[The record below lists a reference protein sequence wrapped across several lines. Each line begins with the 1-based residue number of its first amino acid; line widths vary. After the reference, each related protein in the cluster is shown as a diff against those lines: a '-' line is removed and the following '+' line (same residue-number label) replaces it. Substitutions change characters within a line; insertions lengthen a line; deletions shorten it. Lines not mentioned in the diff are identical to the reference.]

1 MTTLY
6 VIATPIGN
14 LGDISSR
21 ALKILSL
28 VDTILCEDTRVTKKL
43 LSHFGITTRTM
54 SYDAHASGG
63 KHRAILEM
71 LSNGKDLA
79 LVSDAG
85 TPCISDPGVMLINE
99 IYKEFGDKIKIS
111 PIPGAS
117 ALTAL
122 LSVSGLSSMPFTF
135 LGFIPQKKGRE
146 TFFKK
151 LNDYDHTVVM
161 YESPHRF
168 MKTIESLTKNL
179 DDKKIVVIGREIT
192 KMFEEIKRGHI
203 LEISKYFIENSSKV
217 KGEFTIIIGK

>member
-21 ALKILSL
+21 ALKILSE

-43 LSHFGITTRTM
+43 LLHFGITTRTM
-54 SYDAHASGG
+54 NYDAHASGN
-63 KHRAILEM
+63 KHKAILEM
-71 LSNGKDLA
+71 LSNGKNLA

-99 IYKEFGDKIKIS
+99 IYKEFGEKIKIS

-117 ALTAL
+117 AATAL

-151 LNDYDHTVVM
+151 LNDYDHTVVI

-168 MKTIESLTKNL
+168 MKTVESLSKNL
-179 DDKKIVVIGREIT
+179 DADKIVVVGREIT
-192 KMFEEIKRGHI
+192 KMFEEIKRGNI
-203 LEISKYFIENSSKV
+203 LEISRYFKENPSKV
-217 KGEFTIIIGK
+217 KGEFTIIVGK

>member
-1 MTTLY
+1 MSTLY

-14 LGDISSR
+14 LGDISER
-21 ALKILSL
+21 AIKILKE

-43 LSHFGITTRTM
+43 LMHFGIKTKTI
-54 SYDAHASGG
+54 SYDAHSSTN
-63 KHRAILEM
+63 KHSAILEM
-71 LSNGKDLA
+71 LRDGKNLA

-99 IYKEFGDKIKIS
+99 IYQEFGDEVKIS

-117 ALTAL
+117 ALTSV

-151 LNDYDHTVVM
+151 LNDYDHTIVM

-168 MKTIESLTKNL
+168 TKTMDALKEYL
-179 DDKKIVVIGREIT
+179 DNKKTVVVGREIT
-192 KMFEEIKRGHI
+192 KMFEEIKRGNI
-203 LEISKYFIENSSKV
+203 VEIAKYFDENPTHI
-217 KGEFTIIIGK
+217 KGEFTIAIGK